1 MLGLMWRTVIASYD
15 LMKKYITC
23 RHQTETVVV
32 ISFLPV
38 QSSHDK
44 LLYDAELKKYKMKKS
59 DTSWLSAENHGWPV
73 VTRPSPALI

>member
-1 MLGLMWRTVIASYD
+1 MQGLMWHTVIASYD

-23 RHQTETVVV
+23 RHQTKTVVV

-44 LLYDAELKKYKMKKS
+44 LLYDAELKKYKMKK
-59 DTSWLSAENHGWPV
+59 
-73 VTRPSPALI
+73 VTQVGSLRRTTGGQW